1 MSELQIVLLLVGV
14 LVIIGVVIYN
24 RVQESRFK
32 ARAEDAFAP
41 ATGDVLLENG
51 AARERIEPQ
60 FQHDAH
66 HDDAPAER
74 QEPRAIHDGPA
85 DERPGEAVLKAGD
98 AGPGLK
104 APAAAVAAP
113 AAPPAAAPAKPASV
127 MAGVAALGD
136 EAAVA
141 EGAPQPATA
150 RAAPAAEPA
159 PSPQRGAAAPADGD
173 ALASIVYSAEVVS
186 KEQLLPSAVDQLARA
201 LGPLSG
207 RVQLLGRQKSTD
219 AWDSVDLTAPK
230 AVRELR
236 ARLQLVDRR
245 GAITQQDIVIFQSA
259 VARCAASSGASASI
273 PDAAPALARSRE
285 LDDFCA
291 DVDVAVG
298 INLVA
303 QPGRPFPGTRLRGL
317 AEAAGFR
324 LERGAF
330 VYPDGHGG
338 ARFTL
343 EQQSGA
349 QISADSLRTLHATA
363 LTLLLDVPRL
373 ADGVAAFDQMV
384 GVGRQLAQSLG
395 ASLVDDNQVPVSES
409 GLEQIRNQLRAIYKT
424 MDSHGIPAGSA
435 AALRLFS

>member
-14 LVIIGVVIYN
+14 LVIVGVVIYN
-24 RVQESRFK
+24 RVQEARFK

-41 ATGDVLLENG
+41 AAGDVLLENG

-60 FQHDAH
+60 FQDGGH

-74 QEPRAIHDGPA
+74 QEPRAIA
-85 DERPGEAVLKAGD
+85 DTPPSERPSEPPPQARDTTIKMPEAAVVASAASAATAAPPPK
-98 AGPGLK
+98 P
-104 APAAAVAAP
+104 APAAASVAVQAAEAVVTRAAP
-113 AAPPAAAPAKPASV
+113 QPAARPVPAAAPAPQD
-127 MAGVAALGD
+127 AGAQGED
-136 EAAVA
+136 
-141 EGAPQPATA
+141 P
-150 RAAPAAEPA
+150 
-159 PSPQRGAAAPADGD
+159 
-173 ALASIVYSAEVVS
+173 LASIVYTAEVVA
-186 KEQLLPSAVDQLARA
+186 KEPLLPSALDQLARA
-201 LGPLSG
+201 LGPLTG
-207 RVQLLGRQKSTD
+207 RVQLLGRQKTAD
-219 AWDSVDLTAPK
+219 AWDPVDLTAPK
-230 AVRELR
+230 AVRELS

-245 GAITQQDIVIFQSA
+245 GAVTQQDIVIFQSA
-259 VARCAASSGASASI
+259 VARCAASSGASANI
-273 PDAAPALARSRE
+273 PDAASALARSRE

-317 AEAAGFR
+317 AESAGFK

-349 QISADSLRTLHATA
+349 QITAESLRTLNATA

-395 ASLVDDNQVPVSES
+395 ASLVDDNQVPVSEA

-424 MDSHGIPAGSA
+424 MDSHGIPAGSP